1 MGKAKVALKIYER
14 HLAREIYSST
24 GLVLLAFLMLFAFFD
39 LIYQLESVGHGGYEI
54 QHAIGYVMLTLPG
67 RLYELFP
74 IGVLIGTL
82 YALTVL
88 ARQSE
93 ITVLRASGL
102 STGNLLFALAK
113 IGLIFCILTLLVGEF
128 LAPPSER
135 AAQQLKLKA
144 MGALVAQEFRSGLWV
159 KDERSF
165 VNVRQVRPDATLR
178 NVRVFEFD
186 DRFQL
191 VSITQ
196 AERGRYISAGTW
208 SLVGVARTIFSD
220 DAARVEKYPE
230 LTWKSALNP
239 DLLAVLMVRPDRMS
253 VVSLYLF
260 IRHLSGNQQK
270 TDRYEIAMW
279 KKVVYPL
286 AALVM
291 MALALPFAYMQ
302 DRMGAVSIRVFAGV
316 MLGIVFHML
325 NGLFSSLGVI
335 NSWPPF
341 FSAITPSVL
350 FLMTAAGMIWWV
362 ERR

>member
-1 MGKAKVALKIYER
+1 VALKLYER
-14 HLAREIYSST
+14 HLAREIYAAT
-24 GLVLLAFLMLFAFFD
+24 GLVLLAFLLLFAFFD
-39 LIYQLESVGHGGYEI
+39 LIHQLESVGRGGYQI
-54 QHAIGYVMLTLPG
+54 QHALGYVILTLPG
-67 RLYELFP
+67 RMYELFP
-74 IGVLIGTL
+74 ICVLIGTM

-88 ARQSE
+88 ARHSE
-93 ITVLRASGL
+93 ITVLRAAGL
-102 STGNLLFALAK
+102 STGDLLLTLAK
-113 IGLIFCILTLLVGEF
+113 IGLVFIVLTLLVGEF

-135 AAQQLKLKA
+135 AAQQLRLKA
-144 MGALVAQEFRSGLWV
+144 MGKLVAQEFRSGLWV
-159 KDERSF
+159 RDERSF
-165 VNVRQVRPDATLR
+165 VNVREVLPDASLR

-191 VSITQ
+191 RSISQ
-196 AERGRYISAGTW
+196 AERGRYIGAGTW
-208 SLVGVARTIFSD
+208 SLDGVVRTVFSGE
-220 DAARVEKYPE
+220 AAHVEKYSE

-239 DLLAVLMVRPDRMS
+239 DLLAVLLVVPERMS
-253 VVSLYLF
+253 LVNLYLF

-270 TDRYEIAMW
+270 TDRYDIAMW
-279 KKVVYPL
+279 KKMIYPL

-302 DRMGAVSIRVFAGV
+302 DRMGSVSIRVFSGI
-316 MLGIVFHML
+316 MLGIGFHML

-350 FLMTAAGMIWWV
+350 FLMAAAGMLWWV

>member
-1 MGKAKVALKIYER
+1 MALKIFER
-14 HLAREIYSST
+14 HLAREIYAAT

-39 LIYQLESVGHGGYEI
+39 LIHELESIGKGGYQI
-54 QHAIGYVMLTLPG
+54 QHALGYVTLTLPG

-88 ARQSE
+88 ARHSE
-93 ITVLRASGL
+93 ITVLRAAGL
-102 STGNLLFALAK
+102 STGDLLLTLAK
-113 IGLIFCILTLLVGEF
+113 IGTVFVILTLLMGE
-128 LAPPSER
+128 LIAPPAER
-135 AAQQLKLKA
+135 AAQQLRLKA
-144 MGALVAQEFRSGLWV
+144 MGSMVAQEFRSGLWV

-165 VNVRQVRPDATLR
+165 VNVREVLPDASLQNIR
-178 NVRVFEFD
+178 IFEFD

-191 VSITQ
+191 LSISQ
-196 AERGRYISAGTW
+196 AERGSYIRDGNW
-208 SLVGVARTIFSD
+208 LLDGVVRTVFSGE
-220 DAARVEKYPE
+220 AAHVERFRE
-230 LTWKSALNP
+230 LNWKSGLSP
-239 DLLAVLMVRPDRMS
+239 DLLAVLMVVPERMS
-253 VVSLYLF
+253 LVNLYLF
-260 IRHLSGNQQK
+260 VRHLSGNQQK
-270 TDRYEIAMW
+270 TDRYDIAMW
-279 KKVVYPL
+279 KKLIYPL

-302 DRMGAVSIRVFAGV
+302 DRMGAVSIRVFAGI
-316 MLGIVFHML
+316 MLGIGFHML

-350 FLMTAAGMIWWV
+350 FLVTAAGMLWWV